1 LTVAVPYRLIGM
13 VHLRPLP
20 GAPAFDGDLAA
31 VIEAAV
37 ADART
42 LAKAGFDAVIV
53 ENFGDAPFFADDV
66 PKITVAAMTRAV
78 HAVAAAGIPVGVN
91 ALRNDAL
98 AALAIASAAP
108 ASFIR
113 VNVLSGTMFTDQG
126 PIVGA
131 AADVGRFRATHCP
144 DAAILADVFV
154 KHATPPPGLSLS
166 DATVDLS
173 ERSGADGVVV
183 SGSATGAP
191 ADLDDLEVVSG
202 STRLPVFAGSGVSP
216 GSIAAVLAVADGA
229 IVGTATK
236 PGGRIEAPVD
246 LDLARAVVAAAS

>member
-13 VHLRPLP
+13 VHLRPLF
-20 GAPAFDGDLAA
+20 GAPAFDGDFDT
-31 VIEAAV
+31 VIDAAV

-42 LAKAGFDAVIV
+42 LAEAGFDAVIV
-53 ENFGDAPFFADDV
+53 ENFGDVPFFAEDV
-66 PKITVAAMTRAV
+66 PKVTVAAMTTAV
-78 HAVAAAGIPVGVN
+78 TAVASAGLPVGVN
-91 ALRNDAL
+91 VLRNDAL
-98 AALAIASAAP
+98 AALAVVAATP
-108 ASFIR
+108 ASFVR

-131 AADVGRFRATHCP
+131 AADVARFRAAHCP

-154 KHATPPPGLSLS
+154 KHATPPPGLSLH

-191 ADLDDLEVVSG
+191 ADLDDLKTVTE
-202 STRLPVFAGSGVSP
+202 STRLPVFAGSGVNP
-216 GSIAAVLAVADGA
+216 GSIAAVLSVADGA
-229 IVGTATK
+229 IIGSATK
-236 PGGRIEAPVD
+236 PGGKIEAKVD
-246 LDLARAVVAAAS
+246 LGLASAVVAAAS